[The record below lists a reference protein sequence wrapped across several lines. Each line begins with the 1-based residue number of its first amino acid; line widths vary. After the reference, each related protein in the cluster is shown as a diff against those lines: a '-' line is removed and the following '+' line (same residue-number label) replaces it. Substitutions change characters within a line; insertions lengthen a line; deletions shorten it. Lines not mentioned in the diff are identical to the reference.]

1 MRLLVIKINRLL
13 CFFLSFSSYY
23 LFYDSSLKAQI
34 IPDGTVNTQVRQVN
48 GVTEITGGTAANN
61 NLFHSFQDFS
71 LETGNTAFFNQN
83 SNISNIITR
92 VTGTKTSNINGLIRA
107 NGNANLILINP
118 NGINFANNA
127 RIDIGGS
134 FLASTADKI
143 IFADGTTYSSRDL
156 QLNPL
161 LTISVPLGLQ
171 IGQNSG
177 AIKVSGTGHNL
188 TLADTLFAPT
198 SFGTPIGMQIK
209 PGRTLALVGGKI
221 SFDGGAITAPGGRI
235 ELGSVAVGEVNLNF
249 SDNNLSLEYQDST
262 VLDNIQ
268 MRSLSLADVSGT
280 ESLAAGSIQVQAN
293 QLFLSDGSILLV
305 QNIAEQTA
313 GNIFINATDSV
324 TVNGTNADGTFRTAI
339 INETIGRGRGGDLQI
354 TTKKLSLDQG
364 AKVAAKTISPGT
376 GNGGNI
382 NINATDSVEVIG
394 FSAINPNVTSTL
406 IAGSFGVGNGGNN
419 TITTKVLNAK
429 AGGTVVASPFNAGNG
444 GELRIKAEDISLI
457 GIASTVFAP
466 SALTAATFGSGN
478 AGNLTIDTARLTV
491 KSGARVDSSTGAAG
505 NAGSIRINASD
516 VITVSDN
523 VPNSINP
530 SLIASSANIV
540 DPALQQ
546 LLRLPP
552 TPSGNAGNLDI
563 IAKELRVTNQG
574 KVSVVNDGEGD
585 GGELKIDAKTVVL
598 NNQGSISAATKS
610 GVGGN
615 ITLMADNFFLQ
626 GQSTTTVTAEGK
638 GKGGNITIAG
648 NNLIALEQSKITAN
662 ANEGT
667 GGNIKISSRGIYSI
681 CAECQI
687 TASSGVGFDGVIN
700 IETVQP
706 NSQFQIID
714 LPQQPRQVGETVTV
728 GCRDTRQ
735 ANLSQLAV
743 IGRGGLPPRPLGVL
757 SSKSLFDFNTPDSS
771 LEKSATSATN
781 SVDKLPPPAR
791 GWYQN
796 NQGKVVLSAFAPTT
810 SIDNP
815 AIARVNCHNLKSDQ

>member
-1 MRLLVIKINRLL
+1 MRLPAIKINRLL
-13 CFFLSFSSYY
+13 CFFLSFGSYY
-23 LFYDSSLKAQI
+23 LFDDSSLSAQI
-34 IPDGTVNTQVRQVN
+34 IPDGTVNTQVNQVN

-71 LETGNTAFFNQN
+71 LESGNTALFNQDL
-83 SNISNIITR
+83 NISNIITR
-92 VTGTKTSNINGLIRA
+92 VTGTNISNIDGLIKA
-107 NGNANLILINP
+107 NGNANLIFINP
-118 NGINFANNA
+118 NGINFAKGA

-134 FLASTADKI
+134 FLASTADRI
-143 IFADGTTYSSRDL
+143 IFADGTVYNSRDL
-156 QLNPL
+156 KLNPL
-161 LTISVPLGLQ
+161 LTVSVPLGLQ

-177 AIKVSGTGHNL
+177 AINVSGTGHNL
-188 TLADTLFAPT
+188 TLREPLFSPNEFGAP
-198 SFGTPIGMQIK
+198 SGMQVK

-221 SFDGGAITAPGGRI
+221 TFDGGSIAAPGGKI

-249 SDNNLSLEYQDST
+249 SDNNLSLGYQDRT

-268 MRSLSLADVSGT
+268 MRSLSLADASGT

-293 QLFLSDGSILLV
+293 QLSLDDGSILLV
-305 QNIAEQTA
+305 QNRADQTA
-313 GNIFINATDSV
+313 GNIVINATDAV
-324 TVNGTNADGTFRTAI
+324 AVNGTNADGTFRTSI

-364 AKVAAKTISPGT
+364 AKIAAKTISPGT

-382 NINATDSVEVIG
+382 IINATDSVEVIG
-394 FSAINPNVTSTL
+394 FSAINPSVTSTI

-419 TITTKVLNAK
+419 TITTKVLNARS
-429 AGGTVVASPFNAGNG
+429 GGTVVASPFNVGNG
-444 GELRIKAEDISLI
+444 GDLQIKAEDINLT
-457 GIASTVFAP
+457 GIAPTVFAP

-516 VITVSDN
+516 VITVSDS

-530 SLIASSANIV
+530 SLIASSANVV

-563 IAKELRVTNQG
+563 VAKELRVTNEG
-574 KVSVVNDGEGD
+574 KVSVVNDGTGD
-585 GGELKIDAKTVVL
+585 GGELKIDAKTIVL

-610 GVGGN
+610 GIGGN
-615 ITLMADNFFLQ
+615 ITLTGDNFFLK
-626 GQSTTTVTAEGK
+626 GQSTTTATAEGE
-638 GKGGNITIAG
+638 GNGGNITISG
-648 NNLIALEQSKITAN
+648 NNLIALEESKITAN
-662 ANEGT
+662 ANQGA
-667 GGNIKISSRGIYSI
+667 GGNIKITSRGIYSI
-681 CAECQI
+681 CDECQI

-700 IETVQP
+700 IETLQP
-706 NSQFQIID
+706 NSQLKIID
-714 LPQQPRQVGETVTV
+714 LPQQPRQAGETVTV

-757 SSKSLFDFNTPDSS
+757 SSKSLFDFNKPDSS
-771 LEKSATSATN
+771 SKSATSATN
-781 SVDKLPPPAR
+781 SVDQLPPPAR
-791 GWYQN
+791 GWYQDH
-796 NQGKVVLSAFAPTT
+796 QGKVVLSAFAPM
-810 SIDNP
+810 SGVAHP
-815 AIARVNCHNLKSDQ
+815 AIAPINCHNLKSEQ